1 MFKTAKIFMAA
12 VAAAALLT
20 ACAGVGQPEHKVADT
35 GLGKVLTTKDGMTLY
50 TFANDKEPGKSACN
64 GPCATNWPPLMA
76 KADATP
82 VGKWTVI
89 TRNDGAKQWAYDGMP
104 LYAWIRD
111 QKAGDT
117 TGEGFNNVW
126 KVARP

>member
-1 MFKTAKIFMAA
+1 MFTSIKILIATA
-12 VAAAALLT
+12 AAAALLSG
-20 ACAGVGQPEHKVADT
+20 CAGVGQPEHKIADT
-35 GLGKVLTTKDGMTLY
+35 SLGKVLATKDGMTLY
-50 TFANDKEPGKSACN
+50 TFDNDKEAGKSACN

-76 KADATP
+76 KADAEAT
-82 VGKWTVI
+82 GKWTVI
-89 TRNDGAKQWAYDGMP
+89 TRNDGTKQWAYGGKP
-104 LYAWIRD
+104 LYGWIRD

>member
-1 MFKTAKIFMAA
+1 MFNAKILMTA

-20 ACAGVGQPEHKVADT
+20 ACAMGAGQPEHKVADT
-35 GLGKVLTTKDGMTLY
+35 SLGKVLTTKDGMTLY